1 MKYRFNLLP
10 DSYMPKGAMDIGR
23 TFIIMVLLVFSLL
36 LVAMGIMYEKRF
48 IDIQNGITRLNYQ
61 KNQLLFDE
69 GQAQKVLDR
78 IDDIQLRDA
87 RDRQILKVLDS
98 LVNDRI
104 TWSRSM
110 AQITYIVPDGAW
122 LNSMSSSGLGSERLL
137 KFRGTALSNKWVAR
151 FLFYLENHSD
161 FSGVRL
167 EYSRL
172 VKVGDREL
180 YNFEIGARL
189 HPPAGRI

>member
-10 DSYMPKGAMDIGR
+10 DSYRPKMVMEIGR
-23 TFIIMVLLVFSLL
+23 TFIVMVLVVFSLL
-36 LVAMGIMYEKRF
+36 LVAIGIMYEKRF
-48 IDIQNGITRLNYQ
+48 IEIQNSITRLNYQ

-69 GQAQKVLDR
+69 GQAQKVLER
-78 IDDIQLRDA
+78 IDDIQARDS

-104 TWSRSM
+104 MWSRTM

-122 LNSMSSSGLGSERLL
+122 LSSISSSGVGSERLL

-151 FLFYLENHSD
+151 FLFYLENHPD

-172 VKVGDREL
+172 VKVGNREL
-180 YNFEIGARL
+180 YNFEVEAKL

>member
-10 DSYMPKGAMDIGR
+10 DSYKPRDLLEMGR
-23 TFIIMVLLVFSLL
+23 WFVFVVLFLFMLGLIV
-36 LVAMGIMYEKRF
+36 VGIMYEKRF
-48 IDIQNGITRLNYQ
+48 IDIQNSIARLNYQ

-69 GQAQKVLDR
+69 GQAQKVLVR
-78 IDDIQLRDA
+78 IDEIQAKDS
-87 RDRQILKVLDS
+87 RDRQILKILDS
-98 LVNDRI
+98 LVNERVM
-104 TWSRSM
+104 WSRTM

-122 LNSMSSSGLGSERLL
+122 LNSISSSGGGLERVI

-151 FLFYLENHSD
+151 FIFYLENHSG

-172 VKVGDREL
+172 LKLGGREV
-180 YNFEIGARL
+180 YSFEVNAKL
-189 HPPAGRI
+189 HPPSGRI